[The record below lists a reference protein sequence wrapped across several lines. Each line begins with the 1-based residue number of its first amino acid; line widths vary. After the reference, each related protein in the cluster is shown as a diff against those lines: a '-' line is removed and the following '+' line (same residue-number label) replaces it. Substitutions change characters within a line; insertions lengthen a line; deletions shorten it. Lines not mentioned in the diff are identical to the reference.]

1 MASPTRTH
9 THTHTQTPQISEED
23 SGEGGLSAEDTQQR
37 HDLEEKLRQLREAE
51 LMVRQLEEEN
61 KSKGGPPLQ
70 NTDTRLV
77 HTHRHRHTYV
87 RTYVPYASMPTCLQP
102 ASCPLQM
109 IILLMSLHQ
118 TQRAKREA
126 GV

>member
-9 THTHTQTPQISEED
+9 THTHTILTHVRKHAHNTHAPQISEED

-77 HTHRHRHTYV
+77 HTHRHTYM
-87 RTYVPYASMPTCLQP
+87 YVHMYPMQACQP
-102 ASCPLQM
+102 VFSRLPVPF
-109 IILLMSLHQ
+109 
-118 TQRAKREA
+118 R
-126 GV
+126 